1 MTSRG
6 LEEQETIACS
16 TLRTTTSSE
25 VLAEDLR
32 QFTRSPHPYHR
43 SRRLGSRTPSEQG
56 DRLQLLSF
64 SKASRTPSD
73 SGTEADDESTGIL
86 RGLPAPPVRPHKGLR
101 AGENG
106 AGDSDTWLPS
116 LQPWPSFVRSTR
128 GSRGSSEEE
137 ADGKYAE
144 KSRSSRRR
152 RVEILRRL
160 METAL
165 LLSVGAVVLL
175 QRDARLRAWAWRKG
189 KAIIRCPMCSAH
201 DILICFKSSQPMDS
215 CF

>member
-6 LEEQETIACS
+6 PEEQETIACS
-16 TLRTTTSSE
+16 TLGTATSSE

-56 DRLQLLSF
+56 DRLHLLSF
-64 SKASRTPSD
+64 SKASRTSSE

-86 RGLPAPPVRPHKGLR
+86 KGLPAPPVRPHKGLR
-101 AGENG
+101 AAGNG
-106 AGDSDTWLPS
+106 ALDSDTWLPS
-116 LQPWPSFVRSTR
+116 LKPWPSFVRSTR

-137 ADGKYAE
+137 ADGNIAE
-144 KSRSSRRR
+144 KSRSRRRR

-165 LLSVGAVVLL
+165 LLSVGGVVLL
-175 QRDARLRAWAWRKG
+175 QRDARLLAWAWRKG
-189 KAIIRCPMCSAH
+189 KAVNRHSM
-201 DILICFKSSQPMDS
+201 
-215 CF
+215 